1 MLDFLAS
8 QNANGDLMPWSF
20 LFATALIASA
30 LDAFSRRLF
39 NPVVLTAW
47 FFGLTVCASIGSWSI
62 PELTAGAICLITPH
76 LLICSVSNR
85 VRATR
90 EASTQQTI
98 SNPANSQT
106 ENLAEPHQPAFE
118 FRRPKPVAK
127 ASSKPVRRAA

>member
-1 MLDFLAS
+1 MLDFLTTT
-8 QNANGDLMPWSF
+8 NAHGELMPWSF

-62 PELTAGAICLITPH
+62 PELTAGAICLMTPH
-76 LLICSVSNR
+76 FLICSFAAR
-85 VRATR
+85 LH
-90 EASTQQTI
+90 ASKADPVTA
-98 SNPANSQT
+98 PAQPQ
-106 ENLAEPHQPAFE
+106 EQHAEVEEPAFE

-127 ASSKPVRRAA
+127 PASKPGRKAA

>member
-1 MLDFLAS
+1 MLDFLANS
-8 QNANGDLMPWSF
+8 NANTDLMPWSF

-47 FFGLTVCASIGSWSI
+47 FFGLTVSASLGAWSI

-76 LLICSVSNR
+76 LLICSVSAR
-85 VRATR
+85 IRAVRATP
-90 EASTQQTI
+90 QLVG
-98 SNPANSQT
+98 PAVK
-106 ENLAEPHQPAFE
+106 EPHSDHQESFE

-127 ASSKPVRRAA
+127 ATTKPARRAA

>member
-8 QNANGDLMPWSF
+8 ANAHGELMPWSF

-39 NPVVLTAW
+39 NPIVLTAW

-62 PELTAGAICLITPH
+62 PELTAGAICLMTPH
-76 LLICSVSNR
+76 FLICSFAARLHASKA
-85 VRATR
+85 AT
-90 EASTQQTI
+90 ASV
-98 SNPANSQT
+98 PAQPQELHASHD
-106 ENLAEPHQPAFE
+106 EPAFE

-127 ASSKPVRRAA
+127 ATSKPSRKAA